1 MQNSKLRLI
10 MAAVWIAGLVVL
22 VAALAALAA
31 STGAK
36 HAHQGAAPKHT
47 QGKKHVKLTVNQEA
61 LKKKLSSE
69 SYDVCFR
76 AGTEPP
82 FTGKYWDNHEPG
94 TYKCIVCGTP
104 LFSSS
109 TKFDSGTGWPSF
121 YDAVDEGAIE
131 LHQDNSYGMQR
142 TEVLC
147 ATCGVHL
154 GHIFDDGPKPTGK
167 RYCINSAALEFV
179 PDKDAKKD
187 DAAK

>member
-82 FTGKYWDNHEPG
+82 FTGKYWDNHAKG
-94 TYKCIVCGTP
+94 VYRCVACGTE
-104 LFSSS
+104 LFSSD
-109 TKFDSGTGWPSF
+109 TKFESGTGWPSF
-121 YDAVDEGAIE
+121 WDPIAKENIQVGK
-131 LHQDNSYGMQR
+131 DNSLFIER
-142 TEVLC
+142 DEVRC
-147 ATCGVHL
+147 ARCNAHL
-154 GHIFDDGPKPTGK
+154 GHVFDDGPKPTGL
-167 RYCINSAALEFV
+167 RYCMNSAALDF
-179 PDKDAKKD
+179 KSSK
-187 DAAK
+187 